1 MKKVK
6 GTITQNTIVSQLAE
20 FSSGIV
26 SVLLFLTFGA
36 KKSFTFMYTLSILGA
51 FLLLI
56 FPNDLVMIPLYI
68 TIAKFGISAAFNLV
82 YLSAVS
88 LIPTILSS
96 TVFGFCNVPAR
107 VITIMAPVVAEQ
119 DAPAPMLVCLVL
131 VSCAIVASQFVVEK
145 LPKFA

>member
-1 MKKVK
+1 
-6 GTITQNTIVSQLAE
+6 
-20 FSSGIV
+20 
-26 SVLLFLTFGA
+26 
-36 KKSFTFMYTLSILGA
+36 MYILSILGA

-56 FPNDLVMIPLYI
+56 FQNDVVMIPLYI
-68 TIAKFGISAAFNLV
+68 TIAKFGISTAFNLV

-119 DAPAPMLVCLVL
+119 DAPVPMLMCLVL
-131 VSCAIVASQFVVEK
+131 VSCAIVASQFIVEK

>member
-1 MKKVK
+1 
-6 GTITQNTIVSQLAE
+6 
-20 FSSGIV
+20 
-26 SVLLFLTFGA
+26 
-36 KKSFTFMYTLSILGA
+36 MYVLSILGA

-56 FPNDLVMIPLYI
+56 FPNDVVMIPLYI
-68 TIAKFGISAAFNLV
+68 TIAKFGISCAFNLV

-96 TVFGFCNVPAR
+96 TVFGLCNVPAR

-119 DAPAPMLVCLVL
+119 DAPVPMLICLVL
-131 VSCAIVASQFVVEK
+131 VSCAIVVSQFIVEK